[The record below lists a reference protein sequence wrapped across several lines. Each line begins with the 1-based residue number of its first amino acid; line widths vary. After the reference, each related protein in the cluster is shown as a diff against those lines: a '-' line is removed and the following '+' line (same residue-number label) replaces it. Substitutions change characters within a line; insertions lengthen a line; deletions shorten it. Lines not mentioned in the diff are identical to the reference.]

1 MLANVCLVE
10 STRVLQIMAK
20 TQFRGAEQ
28 LLTQF
33 NLSTAISICSTSF
46 QLLQWLEYQPQH
58 YARLILID
66 QRLADGVGIAELMPQ
81 IRSEHFKHRALA
93 DDAKIIGWSRDEQA
107 QALFYQAGLDGF
119 ISKNRQSHQLI
130 RDIVTVFANQTE
142 QPWLQLT

>member
-46 QLLQWLEYQPQH
+46 QLLQWLEYQPQS

-66 QRLADGVGIAELMPQ
+66 QRLADGIGIAELMPQ

-107 QALFYQAGLDGF
+107 QELFYRAGLDGF